1 MPGLQN
7 ADEIDLISEDPDG
20 RALLSIVQTG
30 PWSADG
36 SDINLL
42 RRKLK
47 SYLRFALEG
56 QMVRSYPSL
65 RDRPVVVEL
74 AFDESLPEAILEYWK
89 EAGRPASRRGVR
101 LSTRRLDE
109 TVWRA

>member
-20 RALLSIVQTG
+20 RALLSIVQTE

-36 SDINLL
+36 SEIDLL
-42 RRKLK
+42 RRKLR
-47 SYLRFALEG
+47 SYLRYALEG
-56 QMVRSYPSL
+56 QLVRSYPNL
-65 RDRPVVVEL
+65 RGRPVVVEL
-74 AFDESLPEAILEYWK
+74 AYDEPLTEAIITYWRS
-89 EAGRPASRRGVR
+89 AGKTAMRRGVR

-109 TVWRA
+109 TV

>member
-1 MPGLQN
+1 MPGLQK

-36 SDINLL
+36 SEIALL
-42 RRKLK
+42 RRKLT

-56 QMVRSYPSL
+56 QMVGKYPSL

-74 AFDESLPEAILEYWK
+74 AYDESLPEPILQHWW
-89 EAGRPASRRGVR
+89 EAGRTAMHKGVR
-101 LSTRRLDE
+101 LSTRRLDD